1 MEEVIYFKG
10 VVLLEKDPRFDQRC
24 MKRSAPSIHGMPC
37 SHTDEISDDGGC
49 MMMKSLQLLME
60 GTATLTVDGRSL
72 RDSAIEHG
80 KVVPSEVIYG
90 RVFVS
95 MYPVQC
101 TEGSTRMYT
110 RTRQQCILLL
120 QQWLI
125 YNRITATMRRRN

>member
-1 MEEVIYFKG
+1 
-10 VVLLEKDPRFDQRC
+10 
-24 MKRSAPSIHGMPC
+24 
-37 SHTDEISDDGGC
+37 
-49 MMMKSLQLLME
+49 ME

-120 QQWLI
+120 QQLVKSTIASLRLCAEETDSASDSARVSGQLWRDGEGHIDL
-125 YNRITATMRRRN
+125 RRQKAHASSAAVAELTLPERLPS